1 MNCFLGPVADHEGR
15 SPGRKKSSDSKRV
28 PGARDQV
35 HRGSFWPGV
44 RIARFLSTAPAN
56 SRASLITGVSIET
69 LLDRSSGQSQDAL
82 SHDELQRFQIQLFHR
97 LTTEERLNLLNDVDG
112 Q

>member
-1 MNCFLGPVADHEGR
+1 MPITRAEALAARRAVIVSAFQAQGTKYTEEVFGPASG
-15 SPGRKKSSDSKRV
+15 
-28 PGARDQV
+28 
-35 HRGSFWPGV
+35 
-44 RIARFLSTAPAN
+44 IARFLSTATAN

>member
-1 MNCFLGPVADHEGR
+1 VIVGAFQAQGTKHTEEVL
-15 SPGRKKSSDSKRV
+15 SPASGK
-28 PGARDQV
+28 
-35 HRGSFWPGV
+35 
-44 RIARFLSTAPAN
+44 ARFLSAATPN
-56 SRASLITGVSIET
+56 SRALLIAGVGIET
-69 LLDRSSGQSQDAL
+69 LLDRSCRQLQDAL